1 MEWIRH
7 AQFEREVSVWSQEAV
22 THTLSIVLMYQRI
35 IDAVCMYSI
44 NCVADTGTVWRYTIT
59 TGQEIRWATDDTT
72 VKELRR
78 WEIFTEGSL
87 SSDPFSHT
95 TRPLL
100 NETGKNLGIFFFQT
114 RCKTRFAIQSHH
126 PGRFLHS
133 SLYIGS
139 TCKETFTNSQRCIAH
154 NLRQ

>member
-1 MEWIRH
+1 MAWIRH

-44 NCVADTGTVWRYTIT
+44 NCVADTETVWRYTIT
-59 TGQEIRWATDDTT
+59 TGQEIRWETDDTT

-100 NETGKNLGIFFFQT
+100 NETGKNLGIFLSK
-114 RCKTRFAIQSHH
+114 RGAKLVLRFSRTI
-126 PGRFLHS
+126 LVDS